1 MVIIVPRGSQPVY
14 YSNKIPYVRHITESR
29 PAEPHEVL
37 DLIRIWLAAAP
48 PSPVEQEDDS
58 FSEVLSRLA
67 AILFEVL
74 IYGEEVDSR
83 MVTPWLDQWRAQYAY
98 AATEL
103 RDIAAQQ
110 VAIDR
115 GLAPQLLDLARALDE
130 VAGVQLFIG
139 SGPKLHSLVEEAL
152 KLASAIKERWVD
164 ATPLS
169 DASLSSV
176 RKTLAS
182 TARRLREL
190 VSRAETMIDQGRMD
204 EFQAEASAYGK
215 TLLQTG
221 YYQIDRIHPGLGQK
235 LHMIGRELHL
245 LETTKRY
252 LDGGRSVEAIKATV
266 SQCAD
271 ELEALIADI
280 EPKP

>member
-1 MVIIVPRGSQPVY
+1 
-14 YSNKIPYVRHITESR
+14 
-29 PAEPHEVL
+29 
-37 DLIRIWLAAAP
+37 
-48 PSPVEQEDDS
+48 
-58 FSEVLSRLA
+58 
-67 AILFEVL
+67 
-74 IYGEEVDSR
+74 
-83 MVTPWLDQWRAQYAY
+83 
-98 AATEL
+98 
-103 RDIAAQQ
+103 
-110 VAIDR
+110 
-115 GLAPQLLDLARALDE
+115 
-130 VAGVQLFIG
+130 
-139 SGPKLHSLVEEAL
+139 
-152 KLASAIKERWVD
+152 
-164 ATPLS
+164 
-169 DASLSSV
+169 
-176 RKTLAS
+176 
-182 TARRLREL
+182 
-190 VSRAETMIDQGRMD
+190 MIDQGRMD